1 MILKLIIILV
11 LLYYL
16 VLLLWFGK
24 NQKDIKPINKTT
36 PKRARSIIG
45 KSTYIVT
52 IPLGTDQTAHQNYAE
67 PMQVDFEM
75 EYDDD
80 EEEEELSI
88 DLELEEIAMLT
99 NEDFKSAQGLSFEEM
114 SEAVEVIQQKE
125 TTEEKERQAAQTISL
140 MQQTALFDIMIEQL
154 DGGRQRVADILS
166 KYETG
171 LVNNDSE
178 SASANELE
186 EFDLDSYL

>member
-1 MILKLIIILV
+1 MECP
-11 LLYYL
+11 LL
-16 VLLLWFGK
+16 LLLWFRK
-24 NQKDIKPINKTT
+24 KQKDVKPINKII

-52 IPLGTDQTAHQNYAE
+52 IPLEADQTTPENYAE
-67 PMQVDFEM
+67 PMQVDFEI
-75 EYDDD
+75 EYDD
-80 EEEEELSI
+80 EEEDPLI
-88 DLELEEIAMLT
+88 DLELEEIALLT
-99 NEDFKSAQGLSFEEM
+99 NEDIKSAQGLSFEEM
-114 SEAVEVIQQKE
+114 SQVVEVIQQE
-125 TTEEKERQAAQTISL
+125 QTTEEKERQAAHTISL

-154 DGGRQRVADILS
+154 DGGRQRVAEMLS

-171 LVNNDSE
+171 LVQNDSE

>member
-16 VLLLWFGK
+16 VLLLWLRK
-24 NQKDIKPINKTT
+24 DQKGVKPINKII
-36 PKRARSIIG
+36 PKRARTIIG
-45 KSTYIVT
+45 KSTYIVS
-52 IPLGTDQTAHQNYAE
+52 IPLEADQTAHQNYAE

-75 EYDDD
+75 EYDD
-80 EEEEELSI
+80 EEEDPLI
-88 DLELEEIAMLT
+88 DLELEEIALLT
-99 NEDFKSAQGLSFEEM
+99 NEDIKSAQGLSFEEM
-114 SEAVEVIQQKE
+114 SQAVEVIQQKE
-125 TTEEKERQAAQTISL
+125 TTEEIERQAAQTISL

>member
-1 MILKLIIILV
+1 MG
-11 LLYYL
+11 YP
-16 VLLLWFGK
+16 LLLLFWFRK
-24 NQKDIKPINKTT
+24 NQKDVKPINKIA

-52 IPLGTDQTAHQNYAE
+52 IPLEADQTTPQNYAE

-75 EYDDD
+75 EYDD
-80 EEEEELSI
+80 EEEDPLI
-88 DLELEEIAMLT
+88 DLELEEIALLT
-99 NEDFKSAQGLSFEEM
+99 NEDIKSAQGLSFEEM
-114 SEAVEVIQQKE
+114 SQAVEVIQQKE

-140 MQQTALFDIMIEQL
+140 MQQTALFNIMIEQL

>member
-16 VLLLWFGK
+16 VLLHWLRK
-24 NQKDIKPINKTT
+24 DQKGVKPINKII
-36 PKRARSIIG
+36 PKRARTIIG

-80 EEEEELSI
+80 EELSI
-88 DLELEEIAMLT
+88 DLELEDIALLT
-99 NEDFKSAQGLSFEEM
+99 NEDIKSAQGLSFEEM
-114 SEAVEVIQQKE
+114 SQVVEVIQQE
-125 TTEEKERQAAQTISL
+125 QTTEEKERQAVQTISL

-154 DGGRQRVADILS
+154 DGGRQRVAEMLS

-171 LVNNDSE
+171 LVQNDSE

>member
-52 IPLGTDQTAHQNYAE
+52 IPLEADQTTPQNYAE
-67 PMQVDFEM
+67 PMQVDFEI
-75 EYDDD
+75 EYDD
-80 EEEEELSI
+80 EEEDPLI
-88 DLELEEIAMLT
+88 DLELEEIALLT
-99 NEDFKSAQGLSFEEM
+99 NEDIKSAQGLSFEEM
-114 SEAVEVIQQKE
+114 SQVVEVIQQE
-125 TTEEKERQAAQTISL
+125 QTTEEKERQAAQTISL

>member
-11 LLYYL
+11 ILYYL
-16 VLLLWFGK
+16 VLLLWFRK
-24 NQKDIKPINKTT
+24 NQKDVKPINKII
-36 PKRARSIIG
+36 PKRARTIIG
-45 KSTYIVT
+45 KSTYIVS
-52 IPLGTDQTAHQNYAE
+52 IPLEVDQTTPENYAE

-80 EEEEELSI
+80 EEDPLI
-88 DLELEEIAMLT
+88 DLELEEIALLT
-99 NEDFKSAQGLSFEEM
+99 NEDIKSAQGLSFEEM
-114 SEAVEVIQQKE
+114 SQAVEVIQQE
-125 TTEEKERQAAQTISL
+125 QTTEEIERQAAQTISL

-166 KYETG
+166 KYEMG

>member
-1 MILKLIIILV
+1 MGCP
-11 LLYYL
+11 LL
-16 VLLLWFGK
+16 LLLWFGK

-52 IPLGTDQTAHQNYAE
+52 IPLEADQTTPQNYAE
-67 PMQVDFEM
+67 PMQVDFEI
-75 EYDDD
+75 EYDD
-80 EEEEELSI
+80 EEEDPLI
-88 DLELEEIAMLT
+88 DLELEEIALLT
-99 NEDFKSAQGLSFEEM
+99 NEDIKSAQGLSFEEM
-114 SEAVEVIQQKE
+114 SQAVEVIQQKE

>member
-1 MILKLIIILV
+1 MGCP
-11 LLYYL
+11 LL
-16 VLLLWFGK
+16 LLLWFGK

-52 IPLGTDQTAHQNYAE
+52 IPLEADQTTPQNYAE

-75 EYDDD
+75 EYDD
-80 EEEEELSI
+80 EELSI
-88 DLELEEIAMLT
+88 DLELEEIALFT
-99 NEDFKSAQGLSFEEM
+99 NEDIKSAQGLSFEEM
-114 SEAVEVIQQKE
+114 SQAVEVIQQKE
-125 TTEEKERQAAQTISL
+125 TTEEIERQAAQTISL

-166 KYETG
+166 KHETG

-178 SASANELE
+178 SASANQLE

>member
-11 LLYYL
+11 ILYYL

-52 IPLGTDQTAHQNYAE
+52 IPLEADQTTPQNYAE

-75 EYDDD
+75 EYDD
-80 EEEEELSI
+80 EEEDPLI
-88 DLELEEIAMLT
+88 DLELEEIALLT
-99 NEDFKSAQGLSFEEM
+99 NEDIKSAQGLSFEEM
-114 SEAVEVIQQKE
+114 SQAVEVIQQKE
-125 TTEEKERQAAQTISL
+125 TTEEIERQAAQTISL

-166 KYETG
+166 KHETG

>member
-52 IPLGTDQTAHQNYAE
+52 IPLG
-67 PMQVDFEM
+67 
-75 EYDDD
+75 EYDD
-80 EEEEELSI
+80 EEEDPLI
-88 DLELEEIAMLT
+88 DLELEEIALLT
-99 NEDFKSAQGLSFEEM
+99 NEDIKSAQGLSFEEM
-114 SEAVEVIQQKE
+114 SQAVEVIQQKE
-125 TTEEKERQAAQTISL
+125 TTEEIERQAAQTISL